1 MTDPIGPVAR
11 RYHVTST
18 VTMGVGSITSGY
30 RGGGQTASVPGIIQR
45 YTAQGACGVTGV
57 RKVRREISMATS
69 GLAIEL
75 VQDEFPVG
83 DIPGNA
89 QRVLDRAR
97 DAVARGI
104 RILVFPELT
113 LTGYPPEDLL
123 LRPSLDHRI
132 ERALDTICS
141 ASLPVA
147 LVIGL
152 PWRSDSGLH
161 NGAVVIDHG
170 EVKIRYAKHH
180 LPNYQV
186 FDEHRYFVVGHA
198 TAIWECDG
206 CRVGLAVCEDI
217 WFNDVLQRYRE
228 AGVDLVLA
236 LNASPYYVGRAEE
249 RLAHVQQQ
257 AKNHQL
263 AILYVNANATQ
274 DELVFDGGSLAVNAD
289 GQLVARA
296 RCFESGLL
304 AVDWRPESGL
314 GAPKNAIESWPDRT
328 AGMYQALVRGLAG
341 YVNRNGFRG
350 VILGLSGGI
359 DSGLSLAIA
368 VDALGADRV
377 KAVMMP
383 FRYTSEISRAD
394 AAEEARNLG
403 VDYRQLPIESIYDAA
418 MQTLAPVFGDQQ
430 PDLTEQ
436 NLQARIRGLLLMAM
450 SNREGWM
457 VLTTGN
463 KSELAVGYATLYGDM
478 CGGYNALKDVPKQ
491 WVFELARYR
500 NSIEAVIPERVITR
514 PPSAELAP
522 DQKDEDSLPGYDVL
536 DAIIE
541 RYVERDESADAIVA
555 AGFAREEV
563 ARVIQ
568 LIDRNEYKRR
578 QAPEGVRVTPR
589 GFGRD
594 RRYPIT
600 QSWAPGD

>member
-1 MTDPIGPVAR
+1 MKA
-11 RYHVTST
+11 
-18 VTMGVGSITSGY
+18 
-30 RGGGQTASVPGIIQR
+30 A
-45 YTAQGACGVTGV
+45 
-57 RKVRREISMATS
+57 

-89 QRVLDRAR
+89 ERVLE
-97 DAVARGI
+97 RGREAASRGV

-123 LRPSLDHRI
+123 LRPSLDLRI
-132 ERALDTICS
+132 GRALDQIC
-141 ASLPVA
+141 AANLPVA

-152 PWRSDSGLH
+152 PWRSDTGLH

-170 EVKIRYAKHH
+170 SVKLRYAKHH

-186 FDEHRYFVVGHA
+186 FDEHRYFVVGHD
-198 TAIWECDG
+198 TPVWDCDG
-206 CRVGLAVCEDI
+206 CPIGVAVCEDI
-217 WFNDVLQRYRE
+217 WFDDVLQRYRD
-228 AGVDLVLA
+228 AGVGLVLT
-236 LNASPYYVGRAEE
+236 LNASPYYIGRAEE
-249 RLAHVQQQ
+249 RLAHVRQQ
-257 AKNHQL
+257 AEAHQL
-263 AILYVNANATQ
+263 AILYVNANSAQ
-274 DELVFDGGSLAVNAD
+274 DELVFEGGSMAVDA
-289 GQLVARA
+289 GGRLVARA
-296 RCFESGLL
+296 PCFEAAQLSVQWQPEAGLS
-304 AVDWRPESGL
+304 APDAPMVEWPE
-314 GAPKNAIESWPDRT
+314 RT
-328 AGMYQALVRGLAG
+328 AGLYKALVQGLAG

-350 VILGLSGGI
+350 VVLGLSGGI

-377 KAVMMP
+377 LAVMMP
-383 FRYTSEISRAD
+383 FRYTSDISRAD
-394 AAEEARNLG
+394 AAEEAEKLG
-403 VDYRQLPIESIYDAA
+403 VDYQQLPIEAVYDAA
-418 MQTLAPVFGDQQ
+418 MSTLAPVFGDQP

-436 NLQARIRGLLLMAM
+436 NLQARIRGLLLMAL
-450 SNREGWM
+450 SNRQGWM

-500 NSIEAVIPERVITR
+500 NSISPVIPERVITR

-541 RYVERDESADAIVA
+541 RYVERDESAEAIVA
-555 AGFAREEV
+555 AGFRAEDVEQ
-563 ARVIQ
+563 VIR

-600 QSWAPGD
+600 QAWAPGE